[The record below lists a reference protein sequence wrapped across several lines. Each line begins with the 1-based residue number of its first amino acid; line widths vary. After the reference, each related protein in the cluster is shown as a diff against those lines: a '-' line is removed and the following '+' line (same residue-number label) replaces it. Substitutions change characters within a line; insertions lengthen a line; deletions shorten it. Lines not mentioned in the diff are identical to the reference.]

1 MGFDENNTD
10 DMPVP
15 EKDTDGGGNRWT
27 ADEGRNREPETI
39 KVEPIKEEPIKEE
52 PKKNGMAI
60 ASMVMGILSLVS
72 CCCCGIGVIFG
83 ALGIIFA
90 LLSRGEEPMDS
101 AAKAG
106 LIMSAAGIAFSVF
119 AALLLVIVNAASAL
133 PEVILQ

>member
-1 MGFDENNTD
+1 MDFDENNTG
-10 DMPVP
+10 DMPMP

-27 ADEGRNREPETI
+27 ADEGRDREPETI
-39 KVEPIKEEPIKEE
+39 KVEPIKEEPVKEE